1 MIRRPPRSTR
11 TDTLF
16 PYTTL
21 FRSDYGGS
29 TAGHIGVAWG
39 WYLVSPN
46 FGYLWPFESQPMEYN
61 QIHLG
66 QKVMKV
72 VIIMTDGDFNTIY
85 HDGVIAKN
93 STGGGASGSSGEKI
107 NENGTNGSP
116 FAQAEALCTNMND
129 RKSGVT

>member
-1 MIRRPPRSTR
+1 
-11 TDTLF
+11 
-16 PYTTL
+16 
-21 FRSDYGGS
+21 
-29 TAGHIGVAWG
+29 
-39 WYLVSPN
+39 
-46 FGYLWPFESQPMEYN
+46 MEYN

-107 NENGTNGSP
+107 NENGTNGSS
-116 FAQAEALCTNMND
+116 FAQAEALCTNMRSEEHTSELQSLMRISYAVFCLKKKNTYYY
-129 RKSGVT
+129 RINKNKSISYT

>member
-1 MIRRPPRSTR
+1 
-11 TDTLF
+11 
-16 PYTTL
+16 
-21 FRSDYGGS
+21 
-29 TAGHIGVAWG
+29 
-39 WYLVSPN
+39 
-46 FGYLWPFESQPMEYN
+46 MEYN

-116 FAQAEALCTNMND
+116 FAQAEALCTNMKAAGVLAYTVGFANASTGD
-129 RKSGVT
+129 AAEFVEDGAPRTRKGVE